1 MGTQDESISR
11 TECNLNSTTKPTN
24 KIGEIMIFIYDVL
37 NITELIITIAVKWYL
52 VALLYYI
59 IREKR
64 YSKLWL

>member
-1 MGTQDESISR
+1 
-11 TECNLNSTTKPTN
+11 
-24 KIGEIMIFIYDVL
+24 MIFIYDVL